1 MQCSMTRVVS
11 PLRFSVSVPLC
22 ADLFALLLALS
33 FEQRAVAAAAV
44 VVAAAAATPTPRAI
58 FLLTAGTIEKHKRKQ
73 GVKARP

>member
-58 FLLTAGTIEKHKRKQ
+58 GTIEKHKKKQ